1 MTRMPDTSRNLPIP
15 TGRDMLPVEGRVLR
29 WPRNQSEVRVSST
42 LLGGVTAY
50 IESQGGGEG
59 RFPTPIESV
68 HIIRSYE
75 ERMPMR
81 QIYRPSLCVVAQGAK
96 EILFGSETLRYEA
109 MECLVVSMEM
119 PASGRVVDASP
130 QAPYVGIT
138 IDLDVTILREV
149 LEQLETPPAPP
160 ATPGPCVFV
169 GKVDEALTECVLRL
183 IRMSQT
189 PKAIAI
195 LYPSVMRDICYWL
208 LSGPH
213 GSQLY
218 SLASAESNFTRIA
231 KAIYFLRTNFTQ
243 TLRVEQMADVARM
256 SPSSFHQHFKQLT
269 SVTPLQ
275 FQKQLRL
282 LESRRLMVADAAS
295 VEEAAYKVGYES
307 ASQFSREYS
316 RMFGVAPKQDALNHQ
331 RMYSQYASRLAR
343 TA

>member
-1 MTRMPDTSRNLPIP
+1 
-15 TGRDMLPVEGRVLR
+15 MLTAEGRVLR
-29 WPRNQSEVRVSST
+29 WPRNQSEVRVSSS
-42 LLGGVTAY
+42 LLGGITAY

-59 RFPTPIESV
+59 LFPTQIESV
-68 HIIRSYE
+68 NIVRSYQQ
-75 ERMPMR
+75 RMPMR
-81 QIYRPSLCVVAQGAK
+81 QIYRPSLCVVVQGAK
-96 EILFGSETLRYEA
+96 EILFGDETLRYGA

-130 QAPYVGIT
+130 QAPYIGVT
-138 IDLDVTILREV
+138 IDLDVTMLHEV
-149 LEQLETPPAPP
+149 LEQLETLPVLPA
-160 ATPGPCVFV
+160 APGPCVFV
-169 GKVDEALTECVLRL
+169 GKVDESLAECVLRL

-189 PKAIAI
+189 PKAIPI
-195 LYPSVMRDICYWL
+195 LYPSVMREVCYWL
-208 LSGPH
+208 LTGPH
-213 GSQLY
+213 GAELC
-218 SLASAESNFTRIA
+218 SLAVPESNFMRVA
-231 KAIYFLRTNFTQ
+231 KAIYFLRANFAQ
-243 TLRVEQMADVARM
+243 TLRVEQMAEVAHM

-331 RMYSQYASRLAR
+331 RMYSQYASRKAR

>member
-1 MTRMPDTSRNLPIP
+1 M
-15 TGRDMLPVEGRVLR
+15 
-29 WPRNQSEVRVSST
+29 SSS
-42 LLGGVTAY
+42 LLAGLTAY

-59 RFPTPIESV
+59 LFPTQMESV
-68 HIIRSYE
+68 HINRSYQA
-75 ERMPMR
+75 RTPIR

-96 EILFGSETLRYEA
+96 EILFGNERLYYGA

-119 PASGRVVDASP
+119 PATGRVIDASP
-130 QAPYVGIT
+130 ESPYVGVT
-138 IDLDVTILREV
+138 IDLDVTMLREV

-160 ATPGPCVFV
+160 ASPRPCVFV
-169 GKVDEALTECVLRL
+169 GKVDEPLAECVLRL

-189 PKAIAI
+189 PKAIPI

-208 LSGPH
+208 LSGPYGGELH
-213 GSQLY
+213 
-218 SLASAESNFTRIA
+218 SLTSAESNFMRIA

-243 TLRVEQMADVARM
+243 TLRVEQMAEVARM
-256 SPSSFHQHFKQLT
+256 SPSSFYQHFKQLT
-269 SVTPLQ
+269 SVSPLQ

-295 VEEAAYKVGYES
+295 VEEAAHKVGYES

-316 RMFGVAPKQDALNHQ
+316 RMFGVAPKQDALNYQ
-331 RMYSQYASRLAR
+331 RLYSQFASRKAR